1 MNYAIKEGKSYRAV
15 SALIGLFFMMFTFAT
30 PSTAADEEESLYTR
44 LGGTYNIAS
53 TVDYL
58 VDLIYVNDGLNANPM
73 LKGVHDRT
81 QTKAGFK
88 VMLTNWVVQE
98 TGGPKIY
105 VADPFGRGKSMK
117 DSHPHLNI
125 SDREFDIIKTLCL
138 ATFYK
143 FNVGNHEIDQL
154 MDDLESY
161 RKVIVTRKG
170 EAPFISR
177 LKRDGV
183 EIILSDIGHFNMIDL
198 IRMEIQKP

>member
-1 MNYAIKEGKSYRAV
+1 MLKNLAV
-15 SALIGLFFMMFTFAT
+15 SVLLAISFLGFSSVA
-30 PSTAADEEESLYTR
+30 SAEESLYNR

-58 VDLIYVNDGLNANPM
+58 VDMIYINDGLNANPA
-73 LKGVHDRT
+73 LKAVHNNKAS
-81 QTKAGFK
+81 KAGFK
-88 VMLTNWVVQE
+88 AMLTNWVVQE

-105 VADPFGRGKSMK
+105 QPDPFGRGKSMK

-138 ATFYK
+138 ATFYQ

-154 MDDLESY
+154 MDDLETY

-170 EAPFISR
+170 EEAFTSR

-183 EIILSDIGHFNMIDL
+183 EY
-198 IRMEIQKP
+198 RTK